1 MASDDAS
8 GQGYAGKGR
17 FRVGCCGQQRHALLD
32 GEHGVDDANAYLQ
45 ALALRGLSELTLRA
59 YAYDLLL
66 LYRWLADTGREL
78 RDLTAVDL
86 LAFIAAQRQ
95 AGAAPRSI
103 NRRCSTIRLLHR
115 FHVGNEMVGSGVSL
129 PAPHYKGPGRDRQLG
144 LHALRRR
151 STLQLRVKEPRTLVE
166 PLTADQVRAFFARLR
181 RYRDLAIVHLM
192 LFCGLRTCEVLRLE
206 LGDLQIDD
214 ARLRIRGKG
223 ERERAMPL
231 PEAVVLAIRQY
242 LQLERPARCSH
253 ARLFVILQGARR
265 GAPITA
271 PGVRSLFR
279 QRRGQLALLA
289 SVHAHRLRHTFG
301 TDMAR
306 AGVRLPVLQ
315 KMMGHSDAK
324 TTLQYIQL
332 SMADIAAEYQR
343 AIVELDKR
351 YGRR

>member
-8 GQGYAGKGR
+8 GQRHMGKDR

-66 LYRWLADTGREL
+66 LYRWLADTRREL
-78 RDLTAVDL
+78 RDLTAADL

-144 LHALRRR
+144 LHSLRRR
-151 STLQLRVKEPRTLVE
+151 STLRLRVKEPSTLVE
-166 PLTADQVRAFFARLR
+166 PLSADQVRAFFARLK
-181 RYRDLAIVHLM
+181 RYRDLAIIHLM
-192 LFCGLRTCEVLRLE
+192 LFCGLRTCEVLRIQ
-206 LGDLQIDD
+206 LGDVQIED

-223 ERERAMPL
+223 NRERVMPL
-231 PEAVVLAIRQY
+231 PESVMLAIRQY

-253 ARLFVILQGARR
+253 ARLFVILQGPRR
-265 GAPITA
+265 GAPITPA
-271 PGVRSLFR
+271 GVRSLFR
-279 QRRGQLALLA
+279 QRRSQLALLA

-315 KMMGHSDAK
+315 KMMGHADAK

-332 SMADIAAEYQR
+332 SMADIAVEYRR
-343 AIVELDKR
+343 AIVELDQR

>member
-1 MASDDAS
+1 MASGEFSTPDN
-8 GQGYAGKGR
+8 GR
-17 FRVGCCGQQRHALLD
+17 FRVGRCGQQRHALLD
-32 GEHGVDDANAYLQ
+32 RDRGIEDANAFLH

-66 LYRWLADTGREL
+66 LYRWLAETGREL
-78 RDLTAVDL
+78 RALAAADL
-86 LAFIAAQRQ
+86 LAFIASQRQ
-95 AGAAPRSI
+95 LGAAPRSI

-115 FHVGNEMVGSGVSL
+115 FHVGNEMPGGGVSL

-144 LHALRRR
+144 LHSLRRR
-151 STLQLRVKEPRTLVE
+151 STLRLRVKEPDTLVE
-166 PLTADQVRAFFARLR
+166 PLTAEQVRVFFSRFA

-206 LGDLQIDD
+206 LGDVQVDD

-223 ERERAMPL
+223 NRERAMPL
-231 PEAVVLAIRQY
+231 PDSVMLAIRQY

-253 ARLFVILQGARR
+253 TRLFVVLQGARR
-265 GAPITA
+265 GSPITA
-271 PGVRSLFR
+271 AGVRSLFR
-279 QRRGQLALLA
+279 QRRGRLALLA

-315 KMMGHSDAK
+315 KMMGHADAK
-324 TTLQYIQL
+324 TTLQYIKL
-332 SMADIAAEYQR
+332 SMADIAAEYRR

-351 YGRR
+351 YG

>member
-1 MASDDAS
+1 MATDESCR
-8 GQGYAGKGR
+8 QGPAGNNR

-32 GEHGVDDANAYLQ
+32 GERGVDDANAYLQ

-66 LYRWLADTGREL
+66 LYRWLADTGLAL
-78 RDLTAVDL
+78 RDLTAADL
-86 LAFIAAQRQ
+86 LAFIAVQRQ

-115 FHVGNEMVGSGVSL
+115 FLVGDELMGQRVSL

-151 STLQLRVKEPRTLVE
+151 STLQLRVKEPHTLVE
-166 PLTADQVRAFFARLR
+166 PLTTNQVRAFFARLK

-206 LGDLQIDD
+206 LGDVQVND
-214 ARLRIRGKG
+214 ARLRIQGKG
-223 ERERAMPL
+223 NRERSMPL
-231 PEAVVLAIRQY
+231 PETVMLAIRQY

-253 ARLFVILQGARR
+253 TRLFVILQGARR
-265 GAPITA
+265 GAPMTA

-315 KMMGHSDAK
+315 KMMGHADAK

-332 SMADIAAEYQR
+332 SMADIAVEYRR

-351 YGRR
+351 YGPR

>member
-1 MASDDAS
+1 MADESRLKGS
-8 GQGYAGKGR
+8 GVAVHI
-17 FRVGCCGQQRHALLD
+17 RVGSHGRQRHALLD
-32 GEHGVDDANAYLQ
+32 GEQGIADANAFLQ

-66 LYRWLADTGREL
+66 LYRWLAETGLEL
-78 RDLTAVDL
+78 RALTAANL
-86 LAFIAAQRQ
+86 LAFIAVQRTT
-95 AGAAPRSI
+95 GAAPRSI

-115 FHVGNEMVGSGVSL
+115 FHVGEEMSASRVSL
-129 PAPHYKGPGRDRQLG
+129 PAPHYKGAGRDRHLG
-144 LHALRRR
+144 IHALRRR
-151 STLQLRVKEPRTLVE
+151 STLRLRVKEPSTLVE
-166 PLTADQVRAFFARLR
+166 PLTADQVRAFFARLK

-206 LGDLQIDD
+206 LGDVQIDD

-223 ERERAMPL
+223 NRERVMPL
-231 PEAVVLAIRQY
+231 PESVVLAIRQY
-242 LQLERPARCSH
+242 LQLERPARCPH
-253 ARLFVILQGARR
+253 AHLFVILQGARR

-279 QRRGQLALLA
+279 QRRSHLALLA
-289 SVHAHRLRHTFG
+289 SVHAHRFRHTFG

-315 KMMGHSDAK
+315 KMMGHADAK

-332 SMADIAAEYQR
+332 SMADVAVEYRR

>member
-1 MASDDAS
+1 MADDS
-8 GQGYAGKGR
+8 KPKGYAVEACI
-17 FRVGCCGQQRHALLD
+17 RVGHHGQQSHALLD
-32 GEHGVDDANAYLQ
+32 GEHGIADANAFLR

-66 LYRWLADTGREL
+66 LYRWLAKAGLEL
-78 RDLTAVDL
+78 RALTAADL
-86 LAFIAAQRQ
+86 LAFIADQRS

-115 FHVGNEMVGSGVSL
+115 FHVGEEMSTSRVSL
-129 PAPHYKGPGRDRQLG
+129 PPPHYRGPGRDRHLG

-151 STLQLRVKEPRTLVE
+151 STLQLRVKEPCTLVE
-166 PLTADQVRAFFARLR
+166 PLTADQVRSFFARLK

-206 LGDLQIDD
+206 LGDVQVDD
-214 ARLRIRGKG
+214 TRLRIRGKG
-223 ERERAMPL
+223 NRERVMPL
-231 PEAVVLAIRQY
+231 PESVALAIRQY
-242 LQLERPARCSH
+242 LQLERPTRCSH
-253 ARLFVILQGARR
+253 SRLFVVLQGARR

-271 PGVRSLFR
+271 AGIRSLFR

-289 SVHAHRLRHTFG
+289 SAHAHRFRHTFG

-315 KMMGHSDAK
+315 KMMGHADAK

-332 SMADIAAEYQR
+332 SMADIAVEYRR